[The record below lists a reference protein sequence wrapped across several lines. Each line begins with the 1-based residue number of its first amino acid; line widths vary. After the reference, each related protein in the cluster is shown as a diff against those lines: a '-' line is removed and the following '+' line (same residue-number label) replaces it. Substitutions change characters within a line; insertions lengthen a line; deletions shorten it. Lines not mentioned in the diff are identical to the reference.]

1 MAMQAVQTT
10 RETVIGA
17 FDLVMTQ
24 TAQRTNNGLR
34 VLTTVSLILL
44 PATVIA
50 GTLGMDMVPAFLLHT
65 WVFWAG
71 FALMLVIGAVVL
83 VTMRLLRHWL

>member
-1 MAMQAVQTT
+1 
-10 RETVIGA
+10 
-17 FDLVMTQ
+17 
-24 TAQRTNNGLR
+24 
-34 VLTTVSLILL
+34 
-44 PATVIA
+44 
-50 GTLGMDMVPAFLLHT
+50 MVPAFLLHT